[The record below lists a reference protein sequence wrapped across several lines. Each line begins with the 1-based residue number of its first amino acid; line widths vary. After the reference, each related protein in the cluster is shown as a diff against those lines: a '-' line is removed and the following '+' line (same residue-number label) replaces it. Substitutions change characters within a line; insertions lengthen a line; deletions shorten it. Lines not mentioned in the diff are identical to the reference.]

1 MTILDYIF
9 PFNWLS
15 TWEVNLYSIGM
26 YMKADLLFFLCHNP
40 TSIKGVTALL
50 DLCELHFLWQSV
62 ANDGH
67 KRSFVIYALL
77 ANFYWS
83 LWSSVKKYGKTFSFF
98 VFVCRSFLLS
108 SQGLFLFKI
117 WSIGWI
123 LCLWKRFWK
132 TEKFI
137 LKCVANLHQFWLRYF
152 IPILF
157 AVQL

>member
-1 MTILDYIF
+1 MVVRVCCEKSRLALSSDGLEIFPRKHIAIGISILVLTSLLKYLCMVSNPFLTILDYFF
-9 PFNWLS
+9 PFNRLS

-98 VFVCRSFLLS
+98 VCVCRSF
-108 SQGLFLFKI
+108 
-117 WSIGWI
+117 
-123 LCLWKRFWK
+123 
-132 TEKFI
+132 
-137 LKCVANLHQFWLRYF
+137 
-152 IPILF
+152 
-157 AVQL
+157 